1 MKSYGSA
8 FLITFKLTHNT
19 FHCLNALWA
28 YANFF
33 LQLSTTTELLTT
45 NYHKIKEINSEHTFF
60 KCTQLIM

>member
-19 FHCLNALWA
+19 FHCWTIWMPYGLLPIR
-28 YANFF
+28 FF

-60 KCTQLIM
+60 